1 MTAPG
6 VPLTVEDLSHWT
18 PEDREALLSAVDES
32 DYSLDDWLEA
42 LGTFRAWLE
51 DRGETRRSWRNMTGY
66 VHCCTLMASPGI
78 ALGNLKVIV
87 FQALTEF
94 GFESMTESQE

>member
-6 VPLTVEDLSHWT
+6 APLAAEDLACWT
-18 PEDREALLSAVDES
+18 AEDREALLAAVDDS

-42 LGTFRAWLE
+42 LGTFCAWL
-51 DRGETRRSWRNMTGY
+51 DGQGESRRPWRNMTGY
-66 VHCCTLMASPGI
+66 VHCCTLMAAPGI

-94 GFESMTESQE
+94 GFQSTVESQE

>member
-6 VPLTVEDLSHWT
+6 APLPS
-18 PEDREALLSAVDES
+18 EALSGWTAEERDALLAAVDES

-42 LGTFRAWLE
+42 LGTFCAWLE
-51 DRGETRRSWRNMTGY
+51 QQGESRRPWRNMTGY
-66 VHCCTLMASPGI
+66 VHCCTLMAAPGI

-94 GFESMTESQE
+94 GFQNISESQE